1 MMKLRKLIRALLALS
16 LALAALPLS
25 AAAATKNPGSNM
37 DFVHFSEDGTP
48 ILTFPMEYLKVTQP
62 AGVGTHVGTD
72 AFDVAGKDSGADGFY
87 APVDLVVKRVY
98 HAKSDLCNA
107 LFLESKGKVLLA
119 NGKVS
124 KVTLM
129 LIHVSNKD
137 LAKYKAGQKIAA
149 GSLICLESD
158 HGYATGNHLHVEVS
172 DKPYSGWAK
181 VKGVKSKVDIWALN
195 DTIAA
200 DEAFFVDRRVTTV
213 LKENGYHF
221 APILDLEQS
230 DVSLLLKAN
239 RKCSALAWPEA
250 GAAAVRSCKKGALVY
265 ATASALNRESGEQYY
280 RVDGA
285 WIKADN
291 LTLCEEDSGGVLWA
305 NQKVPAGSYRLV
317 NQASRRT
324 MQYNT
329 SKKTVSMGDGS
340 GKNTV
345 FTLSAAQGCDVLS
358 PKDSKVVLNA
368 ASDTPSENTKMN
380 LYKKLAA
387 DTTQQ
392 FVLQSVSLFE
402 KKCILRLAYNPSLCV
417 TEKNGKLLLTPY
429 SGEASQ
435 IWELAAA

>member
-172 DKPYSGWAK
+172 
-181 VKGVKSKVDIWALN
+181 
-195 DTIAA
+195 
-200 DEAFFVDRRVTTV
+200 
-213 LKENGYHF
+213 
-221 APILDLEQS
+221 
-230 DVSLLLKAN
+230 
-239 RKCSALAWPEA
+239 
-250 GAAAVRSCKKGALVY
+250 
-265 ATASALNRESGEQYY
+265 
-280 RVDGA
+280 
-285 WIKADN
+285 
-291 LTLCEEDSGGVLWA
+291 
-305 NQKVPAGSYRLV
+305 
-317 NQASRRT
+317 
-324 MQYNT
+324 
-329 SKKTVSMGDGS
+329 
-340 GKNTV
+340 
-345 FTLSAAQGCDVLS
+345 
-358 PKDSKVVLNA
+358 
-368 ASDTPSENTKMN
+368 
-380 LYKKLAA
+380 
-387 DTTQQ
+387 
-392 FVLQSVSLFE
+392 
-402 KKCILRLAYNPSLCV
+402 
-417 TEKNGKLLLTPY
+417 
-429 SGEASQ
+429 
-435 IWELAAA
+435 